1 MAVTN
6 ERTVAVFGGTGFSV
20 AASFGISASV
30 GFPFGLHQG
39 TRIGVM
45 RCLLSMIRNFNRS
58 KRTFTT
64 NSRSQCACWC
74 LRCGEC
80 R

>member
-1 MAVTN
+1 MPP
-6 ERTVAVFGGTGFSV
+6 RTSAPSPCSAEPGFSV

-30 GFPFGLHQG
+30 GFPFELHQG

-58 KRTFTT
+58 QRTFTT
-64 NSRSQCACWC
+64 NSRSQVRLLVLTVW
-74 LRCGEC
+74 
-80 R
+80 